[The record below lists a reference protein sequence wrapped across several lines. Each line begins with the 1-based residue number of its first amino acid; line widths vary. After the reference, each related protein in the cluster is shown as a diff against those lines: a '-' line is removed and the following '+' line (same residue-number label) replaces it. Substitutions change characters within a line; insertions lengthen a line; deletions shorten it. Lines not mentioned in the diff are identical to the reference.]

1 MQSIRTS
8 FSILFIGLSLILS
21 AQTQSKLFIGAS
33 LATLDDIGKNAELTS
48 IGGAYKLNAGY
59 KITEKLKLGFEHMG
73 SYHNVGTIQFTDQDG
88 NPIGSSDPWY
98 RANTYLLKAYYNLI
112 NIKEN
117 IHIVGGLGLGL
128 SQFVSPELP
137 IVIFGNPVVQASAY
151 NYAANAEIGFNAY
164 GIMIAVF
171 TNIGTKSNIDALNI
185 HGENYNYLGA
195 SFGYIWNF

>member
-1 MQSIRTS
+1 MTSIKTYLLL
-8 FSILFIGLSLILS
+8 FFFGISISLS
-21 AQTQSKLFIGAS
+21 AQTQSKLFIGTS
-33 LATLDDIGKNAELTS
+33 LATLDDIGKQSELTS

-59 KITEKLKLGFEHMG
+59 KITEKLKLGLEHMG

-98 RANTYLLKAYYNLI
+98 RASTYLIKAYYNLI

-117 IHIVGGLGLGL
+117 IHIVGGLGFGL

-137 IVIFGNPVVQASAY
+137 LVIFGNPVVKESSY

-164 GIMIAVF
+164 GIMIVVF
-171 TNIGTKSNIDALNI
+171 TNIGTKSNIDSLNI
-185 HGENYNYLGA
+185 HGDNYNYLGA